1 MDRRLGATFLV
12 GAAERFTVNGDDVGT
27 EFRQRCDPGDE
38 ATLERLRVEGCEQ
51 IAELIVARRA
61 LLERPEAAQEI
72 ELLLAERG
80 DLDPAVGSRQDG
92 QQALQQH
99 LIQGISDFAALA
111 RVLKVFE
118 MLKPLNN
125 LIKGLRSLGLG
136 VGHGGPHRESK
147 GPP

>member
-61 LLERPEAAQEI
+61 LFERPEAAQEI
-72 ELLLAERG
+72 ELPLAERG
-80 DLDPAVGSRQDG
+80 DLNPTVGARQDG
-92 QQALQQH
+92 QKALQQH
-99 LIQGISDFAALA
+99 LVERISHLAALS
-111 RVLKVFE
+111 RIFKVFK

-125 LIKGLRSLGLG
+125 LIKGVCGLGLG

>member
-12 GAAERFTVNGDDVGT
+12 GTAERFTVDRHDVGPK
-27 EFRQRCDPGDE
+27 FRQRRGPGDE
-38 ATLERLRVEGCEQ
+38 ATLERLRVVGCEQ

-61 LLERPEAAQEI
+61 LFERPEPAQEL
-72 ELLLAERG
+72 ELPLAERG
-80 DLDPAVGSRQDG
+80 DLDPAVGSRQNS

-99 LIQGISDFAALA
+99 LVQGVGDLAALA
-111 RVLKVFE
+111 RVLKIFE

-125 LIKGLRSLGLG
+125 LIKGVRGLGLG

-147 GPP
+147 GPA